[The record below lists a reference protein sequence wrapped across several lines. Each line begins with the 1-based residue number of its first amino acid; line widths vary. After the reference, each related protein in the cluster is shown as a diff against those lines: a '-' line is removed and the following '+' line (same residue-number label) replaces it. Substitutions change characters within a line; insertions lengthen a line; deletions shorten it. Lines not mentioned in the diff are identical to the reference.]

1 MDKILIMDSSPQ
13 TLDLLS
19 KRLNY
24 YGYEILTSDTG
35 VAGLNTAKFFMPDL
49 IILET
54 ELSDMSGFEVCRKIK
69 ENDETKYILVLFMTS
84 LETKETS
91 SMAIEVGA
99 DDFVEKNSDSLV
111 LISKVK
117 SLLRVKHLVR
127 QLSINYY
134 ELEEKNKIL
143 QHQLKMGRDVQ
154 RSLIKNFNF
163 TKNDVTFYSIYLP
176 ALDIGG
182 DFYDIVEIQENIF
195 GVIVGDVSGHGI
207 SAALLTSMMSLMF
220 KNLATNYFNP
230 DQLLFSMNN
239 QFCEVFKNGGNEM
252 YSCVFYAVIDT
263 KGSKIYYSNAGQS
276 FPIYI
281 DGLNLKAKDLESVG
295 MPIGLMPDSEYEYKV
310 LDYNKGD
317 LILFYTDGLSDNFY
331 KEQPDE
337 FLVKLKELLLDY
349 SKTESVEEMGKT
361 ILSNFCNLNATS
373 TEKFN
378 LDDVSIVMLR
388 F

>member
-1 MDKILIMDSSPQ
+1 MDSSPQ